1 MAIVQIHSKKPSW
14 RKELYMPM
22 FSVIVPLYNKEQYIK
37 KTVSCVLAQTIADFE
52 LIIVDDGSTDNGPQ
66 YVSEIQDGRIRML
79 SQGNAGV
86 SAARNHGIREANGKY
101 ICFLDADD
109 TWNVDF
115 LQTVKELF
123 EEFPEAGMVCPSYQ
137 VAYGNKVVHPVW
149 KSVDLEKDGYVE
161 DFYEMATA
169 SFWICNSSC
178 AAVKREAIQ
187 KMERWFPE
195 GETVY
200 EDFDFWIRLGSLCK
214 VAHSNKICATYQRE
228 TATNARKTHEHKIVY
243 SISYMRTLDSLFN
256 SDNLTTEQKKW
267 VKEIKDRRMV
277 PFVFS
282 LLLAGEKKKAKQV
295 LKDWKPCNTY
305 EKYKMGLNAC
315 CCIPNRGLE
324 IVQSIRMKVF

>member
-1 MAIVQIHSKKPSW
+1 
-14 RKELYMPM
+14 MPM

-123 EEFPEAGMVCPSYQ
+123 EEFPEAGMACPSYQ
-137 VAYGNKVVHPVW
+137 VSYGDRIVHPVW
-149 KSVDLEKDGYVE
+149 KSVDLKKDSYVK

-169 SFWICNSSC
+169 PFWVCNSSC
-178 AAVKREAIQ
+178 AAVRRKNLQ
-187 KMERWFPE
+187 KMKEWFPE

-200 EDFDFWIRLGSLCK
+200 EDFDFWMRLGATCK
-214 VAHSNKICATYQRE
+214 VAHSNKICATYRRE
-228 TATNARKTHEHKIVY
+228 TSSNARKTHTHKVVY
-243 SISYMRTLDSLFN
+243 SSHYMKTLDGLLRKKELS
-256 SDNLTTEQKKW
+256 SRQKEW
-267 VKEIKDRRMV
+267 VKEIRDRRMV
-277 PFVFS
+277 PYIFS
-282 LLLAGEKKKAKQV
+282 LCLMGERSRATEE
-295 LKDWKPCNTY
+295 LYGWKPCATY
-305 EKYKMGLNAC
+305 RKYK
-315 CCIPNRGLE
+315 IGLE
-324 IVQSIRMKVF
+324 VCSRMPCAFLEKVQEIRMKIF